1 MANYLEFTPNVTWA
15 KVRVGYEESYDSATK
30 VNTLTITSIEVMS
43 TKYKADYYV
52 DGTLKVNDTAV
63 FTSKSSSGNVSV
75 SVRVSTSDEP
85 VWYTIKK
92 NGEPVTATIQIEGS
106 ETATIEL
113 TGNNFQRFAFYT
125 SDGEDGNGWGVNQ
138 SQTIDLTGEEE
149 PEEPVAAWDER
160 SFWLGVSLGLAGKGL
175 PPIKTAEPVEPVAYL
190 YGHIAK
196 EGETVTHP
204 NINGVDY
211 VGAVL
216 PKLPEWD
223 RAAYPYAFI
232 HYGFTNEKYTIH
244 VLNEKCHYRDWP
256 AGRCGVLVSN
266 ASTRCSYALT
276 DGEWVWEGEA
286 IYTTAVTRG
295 NDGTTVGEIV
305 WSNYDIRN
313 ETEQTL
319 YLAAIDPIPV
329 YE

>member
-149 PEEPVAAWDER
+149 PEEPVVAWDKR

-175 PPIKTAEPVEPVAYL
+175 PPIKTAEPIGYL
-190 YGHIAK
+190 YGHVAK
-196 EGETVTHP
+196 EGETPTHT
-204 NINGVDY
+204 INGVDY

-216 PKLPEWD
+216 PECALPKWSNEI
-223 RAAYPYAFI
+223 YPYLYIGYKADYPDYLPNKETIIACAYQSPRKFVEKS
-232 HYGFTNEKYTIH
+232 YGLIVEN
-244 VLNEKCHYRDWP
+244 NNNPQEKCFVKDLTTWIEDTEDWIYDYYP
-256 AGRCGVLVSN
+256 FYSN
-266 ASTRCSYALT
+266 TN
-276 DGEWVWEGEA
+276 
-286 IYTTAVTRG
+286 IYKE
-295 NDGTTVGEIV
+295 DGTI
-305 WSNYDIRN
+305 
-313 ETEQTL
+313 
-319 YLAAIDPIPV
+319 YLAASDPIPI